1 MEEQGLV
8 ISEKQKDSLSI
19 NEKLLKDLKKV
30 KIENTRIKKAYANM
44 NKKLVETVSEKVIF
58 QAKLKSL
65 TTKMAVNNPI
75 SHPTVATFIG

>member
-30 KIENTRIKKAYANM
+30 KIENTRIKKA
-44 NKKLVETVSEKVIF
+44 
-58 QAKLKSL
+58 
-65 TTKMAVNNPI
+65 
-75 SHPTVATFIG
+75 